1 MQRLWDPILRFWR
14 DRVLGPKL
22 RTYDAAREQLGGVP
36 WRDHTTTD
44 RWFLSASPTPPTGA
58 TTMDTG
64 ALILS
69 KPGFG
74 ELIRGKGMILAAVG
88 AGFVVLICAFAL
100 SGGKSAPA
108 AAAAIAAAPA
118 PAPTPAVAAPVAA
131 AAPAPAPVIAPA
143 KVTVPAVAAPVKAV
157 SSHTAK
163 NVSPS
168 VRALFGNASGGKA
181 RPAAKARPKHAKSR
195 HR

>member
-1 MQRLWDPILRFWR
+1 MHRLWDPILRFWR

-22 RTYDAAREQLGGVP
+22 RTYDAAREELGGVP
-36 WRDHTTTD
+36 WRAHTNTE
-44 RWFLSASPTPPTGA
+44 RWFLTASPTPPTGA

-74 ELIRGKGMILAAVG
+74 ELLRGKGMILAGVG

-108 AAAAIAAAPA
+108 AAIAAAAA

-131 AAPAPAPVIAPA
+131 AVPAPAPAVAPA
-143 KVTVPAVAAPVKAV
+143 KVTVPAVAPVKAV
-157 SSHTAK
+157 SAHSAK

-195 HR
+195 RR